1 MKHLLV
7 FAHPRRISLNRAILE
22 RTEHVL
28 ESMGHSVQVRDLY
41 KIGFDPVL
49 TEEDFSSMGR
59 GQIPEDIKKEQDFV
73 AAADVITLIYP
84 VWWAGMPAIMK
95 GYIDRVLAYGFAYAY
110 TPQGELQSLLA
121 GKKGWIINT
130 QGEAEEIYRKNG
142 MSRSIDQAAE
152 EGIFDFTG
160 ISPLGRL
167 CFGSVQDAGEE
178 QGKKILDEL
187 EKKIRGLF

>member
-7 FAHPRRISLNRAILE
+7 FAHPRRTSLNRAILE

-95 GYIDRVLAYGFAYAY
+95 GYIDRVLAYGFAYAD
-110 TPQGELQSLLA
+110 TPQGELKSLLA

-130 QGEAEEIYRKNG
+130 QGEAE
-142 MSRSIDQAAE
+142 
-152 EGIFDFTG
+152 
-160 ISPLGRL
+160 
-167 CFGSVQDAGEE
+167 
-178 QGKKILDEL
+178 
-187 EKKIRGLF
+187 